1 MCLRIS
7 SALGFI
13 ALAAGC
19 ASESPS
25 PPGDVVECAIG
36 PDGEFAPVCTLERVG
51 DHLVLHR
58 PCGGFRRLTGD
69 LAAGTLAPK
78 DGAEALVIE
87 QRGQATVQLTIAGER
102 YRLARSLLG
111 APS

>member
-7 SALGFI
+7 SALGLI
-13 ALAAGC
+13 AVLSAC
-19 ASESPS
+19 ASESPP

-36 PDGEFAPVCTLERVG
+36 VEAKFAPVCTLERVG
-51 DHLVLHR
+51 PHLVLHH
-58 PCGGFRRLTGD
+58 PGGGFRRLTGD
-69 LAAGTLAPK
+69 LAAGTLAPG
-78 DGAEALVIE
+78 DGAEVLVID
-87 QRGQATVQLTIAGER
+87 QSGPGIVQLSIAGDR